1 MGISNAVSNPII
13 NDPFAEPARHYDFSG
28 GAPRLRPGRR
38 PAGYLRGNRAQ
49 VRSVAEQDAIPLDL
63 VNAIRGRVTDW
74 RAAGYPGVTRVTAD
88 LPRYWNAPD
97 RQQRLFFAQREAA
110 ETVIWLVEAAPA
122 ARAGIDVPRD
132 GGAFVRYCLKLATA
146 SSCSP
151 RCCAWSASTSARAS
165 T

>member
-1 MGISNAVSNPII
+1 M
-13 NDPFAEPARHYDFSG
+13 
-28 GAPRLRPGRR
+28 
-38 PAGYLRGNRAQ
+38 
-49 VRSVAEQDAIPLDL
+49 RSVAEQDAIPLDL
-63 VNAIRGRVTDW
+63 VNAVRQRVTDW
-74 RAAGYPGVTRVTAD
+74 RAAGYPGVTRVSAD
-88 LPRYWNAPD
+88 LLRYWNAD

-132 GGAFVRYCLKLATA
+132 GGAFARYCLKLATG